1 MFTHDLGPDFDGRV
15 RWRFADRGVRMTKYT
30 IREGGADGSVEVKS
44 DMIIRRYKKRLGRDH
59 KLEIPMKKV
68 SSVHLDRRIGAD
80 AVKLKTDDAEY
91 KWKIA
96 GDGNAKKLADEIT
109 YHADG

>member
-1 MFTHDLGPDFDGRV
+1 MGGV
-15 RWRFADRGVRMTKYT
+15 RWRFADRGVGMTKYT

-59 KLEIPMKKV
+59 KLEIPMRKV

-96 GDGNAKKLADEIT
+96 GDGNAKKLADEIR
-109 YHADG
+109 YHADS

>member
-1 MFTHDLGPDFDGRV
+1 MGGV
-15 RWRFADRGVRMTKYT
+15 RWRFAVRGVGMAKYT
-30 IREGGADGSVEVKS
+30 IRESGADGSVEVKP

-59 KLEIPMKKV
+59 KLEIPMRKV
-68 SSVHLDRRIGAD
+68 SSVHVDHRIGAD
-80 AVKLKTDDAEY
+80 AVKVKTDDAEY

-109 YHADG
+109 YHADS